1 MSDTQA
7 ERRPSFGVIR
17 VQPRAVRATV
27 DYSEQKNVDKFWE
40 NARRAAQIERE
51 QRNAA
56 GHDAN

>member
-7 ERRPSFGVIR
+7 ARRPSFGVIR
-17 VQPRAVRATV
+17 VQPRAVGATV

-56 GHDAN
+56 GHDAK